1 MEKEKSKNGNKKTA
15 LILVGVVDV
24 LLLAALLLVLL
35 MPQTSAKSVSP
46 DLDPDFQ
53 ANADSYGMEEYGIEY
68 VSDATISYSGGSVTA
83 DETQGDE
90 AASQT
95 GADSEGMIFPDSDTQ
110 KITEAQM
117 KEKLTDSETTRLAI
131 NEIYARHGYEFTD
144 PEYSDYYNQ
153 FDWYKNTEK
162 ESDMNKV
169 NAMFSAVEQE
179 NVDALQAYAD
189 ANGWS

>member
-83 DETQGDE
+83 DAAQGDE
-90 AASQT
+90 AAFQT

>member
-15 LILVGVVDV
+15 LILVGVVDI

-83 DETQGDE
+83 DAAQGDE

-95 GADSEGMIFPDSDTQ
+95 GEDSEGMIFPDSDTQ

>member
-1 MEKEKSKNGNKKTA
+1 M
-15 LILVGVVDV
+15 
-24 LLLAALLLVLL
+24 
-35 MPQTSAKSVSP
+35 
-46 DLDPDFQ
+46 
-53 ANADSYGMEEYGIEY
+53 
-68 VSDATISYSGGSVTA
+68 SDATISYSGGSVTA
-83 DETQGDE
+83 DAAQGDE

>member
-83 DETQGDE
+83 DAAQGDE

-131 NEIYARHGYEFTD
+131 NEIYARHGRKFST
-144 PEYSDYYNQ
+144 PEI
-153 FDWYKNTEK
+153 
-162 ESDMNKV
+162 
-169 NAMFSAVEQE
+169 
-179 NVDALQAYAD
+179 QAYFD
-189 ANGWS
+189 SKSWYQGTIEPESFDGSQLTQVELQNIDFLVQHMQ

>member
-1 MEKEKSKNGNKKTA
+1 MEKEKSKNRNKKTA

-83 DETQGDE
+83 DEAQGDG